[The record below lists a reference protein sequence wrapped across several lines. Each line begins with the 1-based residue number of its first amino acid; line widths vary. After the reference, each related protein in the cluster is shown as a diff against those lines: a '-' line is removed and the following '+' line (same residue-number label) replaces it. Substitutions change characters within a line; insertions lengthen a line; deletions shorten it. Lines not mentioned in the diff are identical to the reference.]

1 MNFKI
6 KLFFCFIILNSQAF
20 TIDQKLIP
28 ILFYQNSSKGGDWV
42 YENRQLHIFG
52 AGIQASY
59 NNENWNIS
67 ARFIQFG
74 FLGNVNDGLFKF
86 SPHQNFPYIDGSKDA
101 DGFWSEHLDTKIS
114 YTKNSLIIEFGKFDR
129 HWGFGK
135 RSIYL
140 SKKVPSYPQFGINWE
155 INDRLK
161 LIYFHGF
168 LNSGI
173 IDSSRSNFYKNSF
186 SRRTL
191 DIPKNIASHR
201 IEWIFNPNI
210 KIGLNES
217 VIYAFR
223 NIDVHYLIPFAPFY
237 PIENYLGDIDNIQ
250 MGLDASFKIK
260 KNFEIYFGFF
270 MDELTPEWIF
280 KKKNHNWFAWQ
291 FGFSKKDFLL
301 KGTSFIFEYI
311 WTDQRIYKHKYP
323 FNDFYSYETP
333 LGFWAGPHAEEFLI
347 DYNLAFKNN
356 IVRIGSSIVKRGNIG
371 NDLVQGNYQDTY
383 NPRYFDGY
391 EHKIKNYIYI
401 ERKSKLKGLSYLFG
415 ANALQFI
422 NLELNNISLDK
433 HSIDV
438 GFYFN
443 FPADRLNP

>member
-1 MNFKI
+1 
-6 KLFFCFIILNSQAF
+6 
-20 TIDQKLIP
+20 
-28 ILFYQNSSKGGDWV
+28 
-42 YENRQLHIFG
+42 
-52 AGIQASY
+52 
-59 NNENWNIS
+59 
-67 ARFIQFG
+67 
-74 FLGNVNDGLFKF
+74 
-86 SPHQNFPYIDGSKDA
+86 
-101 DGFWSEHLDTKIS
+101 
-114 YTKNSLIIEFGKFDR
+114 
-129 HWGFGK
+129 
-135 RSIYL
+135 
-140 SKKVPSYPQFGINWE
+140 
-155 INDRLK
+155 
-161 LIYFHGF
+161 
-168 LNSGI
+168 
-173 IDSSRSNFYKNSF
+173 
-186 SRRTL
+186 
-191 DIPKNIASHR
+191 
-201 IEWIFNPNI
+201 
-210 KIGLNES
+210 
-217 VIYAFR
+217 
-223 NIDVHYLIPFAPFY
+223 
-237 PIENYLGDIDNIQ
+237 

-401 ERKSKLKGLSYLFG
+401 ERKSRLKGLSYLFG

-438 GFYFN
+438 GFYYN